1 MTIAPALIESID
13 DEFVRSDKDYLYE
26 IVDGQK
32 VEKPRMG
39 AEADRI
45 IVALIRLIEAQAFG
59 RLGLCFSG
67 HCGYQIFADDP
78 NRIRYPDVSFIR
90 FGRLPGDKAPRG
102 YVQIIPDLVVEV
114 VSPNDEVVSPN
125 DKAENVDERLM
136 DFLRAGVPLA
146 WVIYPSSRQ
155 VYVFHQGPAA
165 LRLGEGDTLDGEG
178 VLPGFSC
185 SLKDLFAS
193 L

>member
-1 MTIAPALIESID
+1 MSIVSAPIESIE
-13 DEFVRSDKDYLYE
+13 DEFIQSDKDYPYE
-26 IVDGQK
+26 IVEGQN

-45 IVALIRLIEAQAFG
+45 IVTLIRIIEAQAFG
-59 RLGLCFSG
+59 KLGLCFSG

-78 NRIRYPDVSFIR
+78 TRVRYPDVSFIR
-90 FGRLPGDKAPRG
+90 FGRLPADKAPRG
-102 YVQIIPDLVVEV
+102 YVPIIPDLIV
-114 VSPNDEVVSPN
+114 EVVSPN
-125 DKAENVDERLM
+125 DKAENVDERLT

-146 WVIYPSSRQ
+146 WMIYPSSRQ

-165 LRLGEGDTLDGEG
+165 LRLGEDDTLDGEG
-178 VLPGFSC
+178 VLPGFTC